1 MHMCDRINQ
10 TQIQVVIVRYYSILV
25 VRKDVIMMKQ
35 VQKIRWIFVFYFCYL
50 NVCYLES
57 YMGGTCFIW

>member
-1 MHMCDRINQ
+1 MCDRINQ

-35 VQKIRWIFVFYFCYL
+35 V
-50 NVCYLES
+50 
-57 YMGGTCFIW
+57 

>member
-35 VQKIRWIFVFYFCYL
+35 V
-50 NVCYLES
+50 
-57 YMGGTCFIW
+57 